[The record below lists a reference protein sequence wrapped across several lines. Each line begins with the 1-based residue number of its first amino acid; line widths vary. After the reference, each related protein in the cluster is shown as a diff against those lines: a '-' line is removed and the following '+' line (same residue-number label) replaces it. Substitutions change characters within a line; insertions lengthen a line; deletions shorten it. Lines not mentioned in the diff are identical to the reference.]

1 MNLLPTLL
9 CALGLQTV
17 VTVGGI
23 LLAELVF
30 EEERARALEWLSSQ
44 RAVMDEAHAG
54 FFLNFQGE
62 NASAKCKAAGPC
74 TYSSNG
80 GPSGRPAHVSGD
92 FCCPFANV
100 YCENQV
106 PWQGEK
112 QFFW

>member
-1 MNLLPTLL
+1 MGVPPPAPFSGASE
-9 CALGLQTV
+9 ALRFRGRLWADRNT
-17 VTVGGI
+17 
-23 LLAELVF
+23 EL
-30 EEERARALEWLSSQ
+30 ALEWLSSQ

-54 FFLNFQGE
+54 FFLNFQGG
-62 NASAKCKAAGPC
+62 NATAKCKAAGPC

-80 GPSGRPAHVSGD
+80 GPSDRPAHVSGD